1 MAVSSHRIH
10 TIHGAFGAPSCF
22 APSMPLA
29 INPAQ
34 ASSFN
39 RIPNVCVPRSRPF
52 RAVPGATSPA
62 SASLSRTAPASSTA
76 PSIIGTSLSSAAG
89 SRPRRTSL
97 SFTGPAPTRRAP
109 PPPPPVFAERTAP
122 ALAASSPAVVQ
133 IPTIEDPFADAFEE
147 PLQPVLVVSAPAR
160 TRVASYTIPPAS
172 NGGGSAMMA
181 SSLRTPP
188 GLAPAA
194 APSITSVKDT
204 RGRLVASVLLSR
216 GSGRPLGVYL
226 RRRLSGE
233 QQGYVKSGLSQLVAA
248 AA

>member
-29 INPAQ
+29 INPAH

-52 RAVPGATSPA
+52 RAVPGAASPA
-62 SASLSRTAPASSTA
+62 SLSLSRTAPASSTA
-76 PSIIGTSLSSAAG
+76 PSIMGPSHSSAAG

-97 SFTGPAPTRRAP
+97 SFTAPAPTRRAP
-109 PPPPPVFAERTAP
+109 PPPPLPVPAERTAP
-122 ALAASSPAVVQ
+122 ALATSSPAVVQ
-133 IPTIEDPFADAFEE
+133 IPTIEDPFADAFEDA
-147 PLQPVLVVSAPAR
+147 PQPVPLAR
-160 TRVASYTIPPAS
+160 THVASYTIPPAS
-172 NGGGSAMMA
+172 SGAGPAMVA

-188 GLAPAA
+188 GLAPMGSSSI
-194 APSITSVKDT
+194 PSAKDT